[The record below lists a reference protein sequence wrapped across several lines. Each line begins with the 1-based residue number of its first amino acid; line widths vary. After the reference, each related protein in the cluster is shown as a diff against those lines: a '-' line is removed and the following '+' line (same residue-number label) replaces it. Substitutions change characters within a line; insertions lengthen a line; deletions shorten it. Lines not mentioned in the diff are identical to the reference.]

1 MMGVVSPEVVMPEV
15 TVAELALR
23 VAELERKLAE
33 LMAAKAPTQ
42 DWRSVVGIFEDNEF
56 TRQWEEETRA
66 IRERSRQAAREGRYD
81 DHV

>member
-1 MMGVVSPEVVMPEV
+1 MPE
-15 TVAELALR
+15 TTLETLTKR
-23 VAELERKLAE
+23 VEELERKLAE
-33 LMAAKAPTQ
+33 LTLPQPPAN

-81 DHV
+81 DPA

>member
-1 MMGVVSPEVVMPEV
+1 MPEV
-15 TVAELALR
+15 TVEELALR

-33 LMAAKAPTQ
+33 LMSNKAPTQ

-56 TRQWEEETRA
+56 NRQWEEETLA

-81 DHV
+81 DPV